1 VVSDNEKFAI
11 AAHLSVILRRKIGR
25 AIDTLWMI
33 QNSEYAQEVLRIA
46 RDNADADIVRLIDRF
61 ESLMTSAGAASAP
74 VSAAPAARQDAAIA
88 DKYIG
93 RLR

>member
-1 VVSDNEKFAI
+1 MSDNEKFAI

-33 QNSEYAQEVLRIA
+33 QNVEYAQEVLRIA

-61 ESLMTSAGAASAP
+61 EGLMTNIAATGAAATEP
-74 VSAAPAARQDAAIA
+74 PARQEATIT